1 LSIGGFIFMQDSFG
15 ARLKFFRSKAGL
27 SQQQLADSAGLS
39 RKIIS
44 DYEVKQDVLPRT
56 QNLFKISQALGIESL
71 NLMPKDK
78 IYNDET
84 LHKQFTNPT
93 QYFDLSLIS
102 KEALTALEAISRE
115 QSIPVERVIE
125 NLITEKYPEHI
136 AFIKSEGLCEPDD
149 ATLQALEME
158 KMFFNYLKSFKN

>member
-1 LSIGGFIFMQDSFG
+1 MKDSFG

-27 SQQQLADSAGLS
+27 SQQQLADSTGLS

-44 DYEVKQDVLPRT
+44 DYEVKQDVLPRM

-78 IYNDET
+78 IYDDVT
-84 LHKQFTNPT
+84 LDKQFINPT
-93 QYFDLSLIS
+93 QYLDLSLIS
-102 KEALTALEAISRE
+102 KEVLTTLDVISSE
-115 QSIPVERVIE
+115 QSISVEKVIE
-125 NLITEKYPEHI
+125 NLIREKYPQHI

-149 ATLQALEME
+149 ATLQTLEME
-158 KMFFNYLKSFKN
+158 KMFFNYLKNINK

>member
-1 LSIGGFIFMQDSFG
+1 MKDSFG

-27 SQQQLADSAGLS
+27 SQQQLADSTGLS

-44 DYEVKQDVLPRT
+44 DYEVKQDVLPRM

-78 IYNDET
+78 IYDDVT
-84 LHKQFTNPT
+84 LDKQFINST
-93 QYFDLSLIS
+93 QYLDLSLIS
-102 KEALTALEAISRE
+102 KEVLTTLDVISSE
-115 QSIPVERVIE
+115 QSISVEKVIE
-125 NLITEKYPEHI
+125 NLIREKYPQHI

-149 ATLQALEME
+149 ATLQTLEME
-158 KMFFNYLKSFKN
+158 KMFFNYLKNINK